1 MIRLEVTSPFNK
13 ALSISSVPIG
23 QKGLVHIWGQ
33 NNTIL
38 SQALGISWIIEDPD
52 GLLVELYPDNKD
64 IEWSNTGAGKDHE
77 FIGGR
82 FEFFKEGIYT
92 IDAELF
98 MNQDN
103 PVVVDSYD
111 GALCTVVVEV
121 PPEPPVP
128 PEEEEEVAFPW
139 LPVILIGGGVA
150 LAAVSLIP
158 KKD

>member
-13 ALSISSVPIG
+13 SLSISSVPIG

-38 SQALGISWIIEDPD
+38 KQDLGISWVIRDPD
-52 GLLVELYPDNKD
+52 ELLVELYPDNKD
-64 IEWSNTGAGKDHE
+64 IEWSGTGAGQDHE

-92 IDAELF
+92 IEANLF

-111 GALCTVVVEV
+111 GALATVVAEEI
-121 PPEPPVP
+121 PEP
-128 PEEEEEVAFPW
+128 PEEEE
-139 LPVILIGGGVA
+139 PVGKINWWPIVLIGGGLAVA
-150 LAAVSLIP
+150 AASLIP
-158 KKD
+158 PKK

>member
-1 MIRLEVTSPFNK
+1 MIQLGVTSPFNK
-13 ALSISSVPIG
+13 ALSISSVPIN

-33 NNTIL
+33 NNTTL
-38 SQALGISWIIEDPD
+38 RQALGISWIVRDPD
-52 GLLVELYPDNKD
+52 GLLVELYPTNKD
-64 IEWSNTGAGKDHE
+64 IEWSTTGAGHDHE

-92 IDAELF
+92 IDVSLF

-103 PVVVDSYD
+103 PVVADSYD

-121 PPEPPVP
+121 PPEPPDEEV
-128 PEEEEEVAFPW
+128 PEEINW
-139 LPVILIGGGVA
+139 LPIILIGGGVA

-158 KKD
+158 KKTRA